1 VAPWGPPGRGGAG
14 VRPAGSTMEVAAVG
28 PRRGGAVL
36 ATVLVACILVLSA
49 QAPARSGRGT
59 VLQSWVLTAAS
70 PIAAAVASVS
80 HTFSESVDSVA
91 ELFDARAENVRL
103 RQELD
108 ARNRE
113 LFRLRAEAHQLAAE
127 HRMVSAGSALPGV
140 TGSAPVLLVEQRAGV
155 YSALVGAGSADGV
168 TPGSP
173 IAVPSGLVGRVVAVG
188 RGVSRAQLLLDA
200 AAAAGARIARTG
212 ELGVIRGDGR
222 GALILNNI
230 AMNSSVARGDLIES
244 AGIDG
249 IYPRGVPIGR
259 VESVRRGSRL
269 FLEVRVA
276 PAANFARLTDVLLL
290 APSPASR
297 EIPEI
302 GKGASR

>member
-1 VAPWGPPGRGGAG
+1 MRPVGPTP
-14 VRPAGSTMEVAAVG
+14 EVAAVN

-59 VLQSWVLTAAS
+59 VLQSWVLTAVS
-70 PIAAAVASVS
+70 PVAEGVASVS
-80 HTFSESVDSVA
+80 HSLSDGADSVA
-91 ELFDARAENVRL
+91 ALLDTRAENVRL

-113 LFRLRAEAHQLAAE
+113 LFRLRAESLQLAEQSRIVA
-127 HRMVSAGSALPGV
+127 AGSVLPEV
-140 TGSAPVLLVEQRAGV
+140 MGSAPVLLVEQRSGV
-155 YSALVGAGSADGV
+155 YSALVGAGSSDGV
-168 TPGSP
+168 APGSP

-212 ELGVIRGDGR
+212 ELGVVRGDGR
-222 GALILNNI
+222 GALILNNV
-230 AMNSSVARGDLIES
+230 AMNSSVTRGDLIES

-249 IYPRGVPIGR
+249 IYPRGVPIGH

-290 APSPASR
+290 APSPASKEPR
-297 EIPEI
+297 ET
-302 GKGASR
+302 GKGAAR